1 MKATQFRIGNLVSL
15 NGKEFEVTL
24 QSLYEGA
31 NLDWKPIHITKEI
44 LLRCGFKE
52 CELGGLSIE
61 TDEYEYI
68 EFNSVLFC
76 WVNGTKK
83 PIKYVH
89 QLQNLYFALT
99 QKELRVRDDVNA
111 QRVLITDLDISVRL
125 LNCLKNE
132 MSFDYY
138 KYGGLGIT
146 YLDEVSNYTK
156 KEVYRVRHLGGKSMT
171 ELEDLMLKFNVK
183 FKEK

>member
-1 MKATQFRIGNLVSL
+1 MRATQFRIGNLVSL

-31 NLDWKPIHITKEI
+31 NLDWKPIQISREI

-61 TDEYEYI
+61 TDQYEYI

-76 WVNGTKK
+76 WVNETKK

-99 QKELRVRDDVNA
+99 QKELRLKDDVNS
-111 QRVLITDLDISVRL
+111 QRVLITDLDASVRL
-125 LNCLKNE
+125 MNCLRNDVG
-132 MSFDYY
+132 FGYY
-138 KYGGLGIT
+138 KYGLGIT

-156 KEVYRVRHLGGKSMT
+156 KEVYRVRHLGGKSMN
-171 ELEDLMLKFNVK
+171 ELEELMLKFDIQ
-183 FKEK
+183 FREQ

>member
-31 NLDWKPIHITKEI
+31 NLDWKPLPITKEI

-52 CELGGLSIE
+52 YELECELDGLSIK
-61 TDEYEYI
+61 TGEYEEI

-76 WVNGTKK
+76 WVNGAKK

-99 QKELRVRDDVNA
+99 QKELK
-111 QRVLITDLDISVRL
+111 
-125 LNCLKNE
+125 LKNNI
-132 MSFDYY
+132 
-138 KYGGLGIT
+138 KI
-146 YLDEVSNYTK
+146 
-156 KEVYRVRHLGGKSMT
+156 
-171 ELEDLMLKFNVK
+171 
-183 FKEK
+183 